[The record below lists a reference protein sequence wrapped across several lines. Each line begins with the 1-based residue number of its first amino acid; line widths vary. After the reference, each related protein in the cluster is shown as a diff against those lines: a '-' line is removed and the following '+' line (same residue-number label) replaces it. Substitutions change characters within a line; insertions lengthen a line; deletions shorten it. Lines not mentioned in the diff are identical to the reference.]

1 MERCA
6 GATRESLHAGR
17 ESVSDSLFVI
27 KRRPRRHRLTVSGM
41 GIDGLEK
48 SQGDPD
54 VDGDYVQ
61 VLPDPAVEQWSENCP
76 RSEDHDL
83 ERMRVLGGET
93 EGRRILVVELVD
105 MFVKQGC
112 VEELMSC
119 GNREGASER
128 AGEQRTAKNEQK

>member
-1 MERCA
+1 
-6 GATRESLHAGR
+6 
-17 ESVSDSLFVI
+17 
-27 KRRPRRHRLTVSGM
+27 M

-48 SQGDPD
+48 SEGDPD

-76 RSEDHDL
+76 RSKDHDL
-83 ERMRVLGGET
+83 ERMCVLGGEP

-112 VEELMSC
+112 VEELMGY
-119 GNREGASER
+119 GNRGCASER
-128 AGEQRTAKNEQK
+128 VGEQRTDGERRTEIVKHVLEEKEECELREHGLPWGEGHLPSAHAK

>member
-1 MERCA
+1 
-6 GATRESLHAGR
+6 
-17 ESVSDSLFVI
+17 
-27 KRRPRRHRLTVSGM
+27 M

-48 SQGDPD
+48 SEGDPD

-76 RSEDHDL
+76 CSEDHDL
-83 ERMRVLGGET
+83 ERMCVLGSET
-93 EGRRILVVELVD
+93 EGRRILVVELVN

-112 VEELMSC
+112 VEELMSYE
-119 GNREGASER
+119 NSEGVLEER